1 MGREGGEKG
10 SEGGDI
16 YVYIYIVIADSHYC
30 MAETNTT
37 MQSNFLPFKKF

>member
-1 MGREGGEKG
+1 VGWGGREERKAQR
-10 SEGGDI
+10 EGI
-16 YVYIYIVIADSHYC
+16 YIYIVIADSHYC